1 MYIKFHGGDEEAGE
15 VFIVETKADAG
26 YMLGSHTHK
35 HAHTSILVSG
45 IADVTIDG
53 ETTRYMGYQVLQV
66 PANTTHQVEAVT
78 DILWL
83 CIWNSNLAPI
93 EEAEQSL
100 NLVRRD
106 YNVDD

>member
-1 MYIKFHGGDEEAGE
+1 MHIKFHGGDEEAGE

-53 ETTRYMGYQVLQV
+53 ETTRYSGYQVLQV

-106 YNVDD
+106 